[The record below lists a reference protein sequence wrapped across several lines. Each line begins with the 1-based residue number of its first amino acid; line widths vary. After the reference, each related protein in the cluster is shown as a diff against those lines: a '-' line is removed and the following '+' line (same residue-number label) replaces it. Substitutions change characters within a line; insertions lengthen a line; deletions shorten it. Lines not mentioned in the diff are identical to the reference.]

1 MGTEYPFRIW
11 FHPAKF
17 WAATKGMND
26 ADADKLFNEVYQLA
40 DKQDFAELAKYHF
53 VTVGAYNLAA

>member
-17 WAATKGMND
+17 WAATKGMNEPMLTNFSMRFISLLINRFRRTG
-26 ADADKLFNEVYQLA
+26 KI
-40 DKQDFAELAKYHF
+40 
-53 VTVGAYNLAA
+53 